1 MGSLDT
7 ILEQDVV
14 GGLKDALATARARA
28 TGLCQFVFAN
38 NAAYRSLADLYN
50 ALAKAERMLDA
61 MNPSVPHRPSPERIH
76 LDDFVSLQEADVRQ
90 QIDASTTLRLDLYAN
105 DGAVQADSEELRAI
119 LRTLVDNIRSTMPKG
134 GLLTI
139 STGWVDEM
147 LSQPGGDL
155 PPTRRYVRL
164 SISDVRE
171 PSAADRVV
179 VIPIDSHAD
188 LGVPDGLICSKV
200 RALGGWTVVE
210 SSKSGNRIHV
220 CLPASSRAGSDN

>member
-1 MGSLDT
+1 MDSLET
-7 ILEQDVV
+7 MLEHDVV
-14 GGLKDALATARARA
+14 GELKDALATARARA
-28 TGLCQFVFAN
+28 TGLCQFVFSN

-61 MNPSVPHRPSPERIH
+61 MAPSAMPSPDRIQ
-76 LDDFVSLQEADVRQ
+76 LDDFVSLQEAEVRQ
-90 QIDASTTLRLDLYAN
+90 QIDPSTTLRLDLHAN
-105 DGAVQADSEELRAI
+105 DGTVQADGDQLRAI
-119 LRTLVDNIRSTMPKG
+119 LRTLIDNVRSTMPRD

-147 LSQPGGDL
+147 PAQPGGD
-155 PPTRRYVRL
+155 PPAARRYIRL

-171 PSAADRVV
+171 PSTADRVV
-179 VIPIDSHAD
+179 FIPIDSSAD

-220 CLPASSRAGSDN
+220 CLPAAPRASSPH